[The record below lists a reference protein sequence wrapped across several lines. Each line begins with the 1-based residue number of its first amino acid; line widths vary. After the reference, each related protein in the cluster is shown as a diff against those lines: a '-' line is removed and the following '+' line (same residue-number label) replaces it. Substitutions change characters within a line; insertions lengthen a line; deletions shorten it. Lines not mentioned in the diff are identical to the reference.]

1 MSSRIKILI
10 ADDEPKILLSLEF
23 LMKKAGYEVFV
34 ARNGAEAMEI
44 LQNNTL
50 SLIVLDIM
58 MPDIDGYQICRH
70 IRATEGLKH
79 MKVVFISAKTKEI
92 DVAKGLSLGAD
103 DYITKPF
110 STRFLMNRIN
120 DLLNTK

>member
-1 MSSRIKILI
+1 MSSKFKILI
-10 ADDEPKILLSLEF
+10 ADDEPNILLSLEF

-44 LQNNTL
+44 LQNNTP
-50 SLIVLDIM
+50 SLVVLDIM
-58 MPDIDGYQICRH
+58 MPDTDGYQICRY
-70 IRATEGLKH
+70 IRATESLKQV
-79 MKVVFISAKTKEI
+79 KVVFISAKTKEI

-103 DYITKPF
+103 DYVTKPF

>member
-1 MSSRIKILI
+1 
-10 ADDEPKILLSLEF
+10 
-23 LMKKAGYEVFV
+23 MKKAGYEVFV

-44 LQNNTL
+44 LQNNTP
-50 SLIVLDIM
+50 SLVVLDIM
-58 MPDIDGYQICRH
+58 MPDTDGYQICRY
-70 IRATEGLKH
+70 IRATESLKQV
-79 MKVVFISAKTKEI
+79 KVVFISAKTKEI

-103 DYITKPF
+103 DYVTKPF